1 MQTTINT
8 DVFIR
13 NVLNTLMTQM
23 ESCNARRKLKRRYI
37 CI

>member
-23 ESCNARRKLKRRYI
+23 DLWGESATPEGS
-37 CI
+37 

>member
-23 ESCNARRKLKRRYI
+23 DLWGELQTPEGS
-37 CI
+37 